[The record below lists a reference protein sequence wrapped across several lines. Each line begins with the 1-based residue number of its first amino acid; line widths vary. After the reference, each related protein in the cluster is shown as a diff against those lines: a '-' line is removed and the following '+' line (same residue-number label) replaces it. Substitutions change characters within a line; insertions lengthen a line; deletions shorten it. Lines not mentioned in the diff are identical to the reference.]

1 MHAINNKPEKTLDN
15 RYRVDTHEQT
25 DKYRN

>member
-1 MHAINNKPEKTLDN
+1 MHAINNKPEKILDN
-15 RYRVDTHEQT
+15 RYCVDTHEQT